1 MSTGQGGWAANR
13 AHEAGALHNPAG
25 GGFGFAGFPLAEVE
39 SARWLP
45 AETADLKV
53 GTIEPGAGEG
63 IVLRFE
69 HSVESEVVH
78 PFLQRVTA
86 AVSVTIEVGLAA
98 GESAQELVQC

>member
-1 MSTGQGGWAANR
+1 M
-13 AHEAGALHNPAG
+13 
-25 GGFGFAGFPLAEVE
+25 
-39 SARWLP
+39 
-45 AETADLKV
+45 